1 MAKKRKKK
9 GFRNIL
15 LILLAAFIAYGA
27 WLFIHRPTGIWNIAV
42 FGVDSRDG
50 NTKNAL
56 ADVARI
62 DCDNLF
68 HRTDIGH
75 WALDD

>member
-1 MAKKRKKK
+1 MGTKADGDRVLTAGGRVLFVVGK
-9 GFRNIL
+9 GRD
-15 LILLAAFIAYGA
+15 LAEA
-27 WLFIHRPTGIWNIAV
+27 RE
-42 FGVDSRDG
+42 
-50 NTKNAL
+50 NAL

-75 WALDD
+75 WALKK

>member
-1 MAKKRKKK
+1 MGRDTVGATVYHRAPKAAGGRVLTA
-9 GFRNIL
+9 GGRGLFVVGRGAT
-15 LILLAAFIAYGA
+15 LAEA
-27 WLFIHRPTGIWNIAV
+27 RE
-42 FGVDSRDG
+42 
-50 NTKNAL
+50 KAL

-75 WALDD
+75 WALDDFAGHK

>member
-1 MAKKRKKK
+1 GPVYHRGTKADGGR
-9 GFRNIL
+9 GLTAGGRVLFVVGRGAT
-15 LILLAAFIAYGA
+15 LAEA
-27 WLFIHRPTGIWNIAV
+27 RE
-42 FGVDSRDG
+42 
-50 NTKNAL
+50 KAL

-75 WALDD
+75 WALDDFAGHK

>member
-1 MAKKRKKK
+1 MTQAV
-9 GFRNIL
+9 L
-15 LILLAAFIAYGA
+15 LFPGQGSQESGMGRDLAEA
-27 WLFIHRPTGIWNIAV
+27 R
-42 FGVDSRDG
+42 
-50 NTKNAL
+50 KNAL